1 MMKENIFLFVADQMR
16 SDSMAHMG
24 NPAAITPN
32 LDDLAQE
39 GVSFENA
46 YCQNPVCVPSRNSF
60 LTGLYPHV
68 NGHRTMHYLQREDEP
83 NILREM
89 KENGYE
95 VIWIGRNDI
104 IPGDRAKTA
113 YCDEYYD
120 GITDANTR
128 DVEGGAVNHHADMN
142 EASQKLYDDMLSG
155 DTYYSFYMGKL
166 PDGEGYGKTDWNCV
180 AKALEYIER
189 RKNEPSEKP
198 FFVYCTIS
206 FPHPPYACE
215 DPWYSSID
223 RTKLPPRRPNVK
235 DLPNKASMLYGIN
248 SKQELNDWTEE
259 RFDELR
265 ATYLAM
271 VSRFDHQVGLIK
283 NKLQEANLYD
293 ETNLI
298 VFSDHGDYTGDYT
311 ITEKVQ
317 NCFEDPISNVPLLI
331 KPAKTHEVKPRITK
345 AQAELLDLPA
355 TIADFAG
362 IELSYTQFG
371 QSLTHVLAG
380 DEVHK
385 DAVFCEGG
393 RIHGEKQAMELGH
406 GPESAYWPR
415 LSTQYSE
422 GPEHT
427 KAVMCKMDQYKYIMR
442 LYEQDEFYDLDQ
454 DPMEINNLVNDSNYQ
469 TIIQDM
475 KNRVTQ
481 FYMETTDFV
490 PNKRDKR

>member
-1 MMKENIFLFVADQMR
+1 MRENIFLFVADQMR
-16 SDSMAHMG
+16 NDSMAHMG

-32 LDDLAQE
+32 LDNIVEE
-39 GVSFENA
+39 GISFENA

-68 NGHRTMHYLQREDEP
+68 NGHRTMHYLQRADEP
-83 NILREM
+83 NILKEM
-89 KENGYE
+89 KKNGYE
-95 VIWIGRNDI
+95 VIWIGRNDVV
-104 IPGDRAKTA
+104 PADRKKTE

-120 GITDANTR
+120 GITDRNTR
-128 DVEGGAVNHHADMN
+128 DDESNPMNHSAEMN
-142 EASQKLYDDMLSG
+142 EESKELYEKMLTG
-155 DTYYSFYMGKL
+155 DNYYSFYMGKL
-166 PDGEGYGKTDWNCV
+166 PNGEGYGKTDWNCV
-180 AKALEYIER
+180 SKALDYLER
-189 RKNEPSEKP
+189 KSQEKSHKP

-223 RTKLPPRRPNVK
+223 REKLPPRRPNIK
-235 DLPNKASMLYGIN
+235 RISNKASMLYGIN
-248 SKQELNDWTEE
+248 SKQQLNDWSEE

-271 VSRFDHQVGLIK
+271 VSRFDYQLGLIK
-283 NKLQEANLYD
+283 DKLKTTGFYD
-293 ETNLI
+293 NTNLI

-331 KPAKTHEVKPRITK
+331 KPSKSFPLVPRKSK
-345 AQAELLDLPA
+345 AQVELLDLPA
-355 TIADFAG
+355 TIAELAG

-371 QSLTHVLAG
+371 KSIIHTFKG
-380 DEVHK
+380 EEFHK

-393 RIHGEKQAMELGH
+393 RIHGETQAMEVGH
-406 GPESAYWPR
+406 GPESPYWPR

-427 KAVMCKMDQYKYIMR
+427 KAVMCKMDNYKYIMR
-442 LYEQDEFYDLDQ
+442 LYEEDELYDLAN
-454 DPMEINNLVNDSNYQ
+454 DPMEIDNLAVKEEYAEL
-469 TIIQDM
+469 IQRM

-490 PNKRDKR
+490 PNRRDKR

>member
-1 MMKENIFLFVADQMR
+1 MKKNIFLFVADQMR
-16 SDSMAHMG
+16 NDSLAHMG

-32 LDDLAQE
+32 LDALVDE

-68 NGHRTMHYLQREDEP
+68 GGHRTMHYLQRDDEP
-83 NILREM
+83 NILKEM
-89 KENGYE
+89 KNNGYE
-95 VIWIGRNDI
+95 VIWIGRNDVV
-104 IPGDRAKTA
+104 PADRKKTD

-120 GITDANTR
+120 GVLDENTR
-128 DVEGGAVNHHADMN
+128 DAENSEVDHGATMN
-142 EASQKLYDDMLSG
+142 EASKKLQEKMLSG
-155 DTYYSFYMGKL
+155 DNYYSFYMGKL

-180 AKALEYIER
+180 EKALDYIDR
-189 RKNEPSEKP
+189 RSQEKSDKP
-198 FFVYCTIS
+198 FFVYCTIA

-223 RTKLPPRRPNVK
+223 RHLLPKRRPNIK
-235 DLPNKASMLYGIN
+235 DVPNKASMLYGIN
-248 SKQELNDWTEE
+248 QKQQLDNWTES

-271 VSRFDHQVGLIK
+271 VSRFDAQLGLIK
-283 NKLQEANLYD
+283 DKLKATNLYD
-293 ETNLI
+293 DTSLI
-298 VFSDHGDYTGDYT
+298 VFSDHGDYTGDYS

-331 KPAKTHEVKPRITK
+331 KPAKSIAVVPRISK
-345 AQAELLDLPA
+345 AQVELLDLPT
-355 TIADFAG
+355 TIAALADFD
-362 IELSYTQFG
+362 LSYTQFG
-371 QSLTHVLAG
+371 KSLLPVLAG
-380 DEVHK
+380 QEIHK

-393 RIHGEKQAMELGH
+393 RIHGETQAMELGH
-406 GPESAYWPR
+406 GPSSPYWPR

-427 KAVMCKMDQYKYIMR
+427 KAVMCKMGDYKYIMR
-442 LYEQDEFYDLDQ
+442 LYELDELYYLKE
-454 DPMEINNLVNDSNYQ
+454 DPMELNNLAVKPEYQ
-469 TIIQDM
+469 EMLQEM